1 VLGLTRHL
9 GHDAGMAAAS
19 ALPTFNNLQ
28 AKISG
33 REPKRLLIENG

>member
-1 VLGLTRHL
+1 MMLEWQLL
-9 GHDAGMAAAS
+9 S